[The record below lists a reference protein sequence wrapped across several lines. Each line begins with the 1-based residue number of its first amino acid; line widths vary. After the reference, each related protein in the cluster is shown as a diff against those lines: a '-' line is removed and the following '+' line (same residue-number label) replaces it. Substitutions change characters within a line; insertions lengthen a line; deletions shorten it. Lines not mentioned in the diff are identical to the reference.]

1 MSTPVTCLRRIE
13 RVGTVVD
20 ILSDTS
26 SNHNGFPV
34 VESNPNTT
42 QVGVGT
48 TWGSS
53 VHELAVV
60 WDHGCCCPSQPHLML
75 GALLQVAGLRGLIL
89 RSQLIVLLKHKVS
102 AQKPPLGSGSC
113 VLLSSSSAHPVL
125 LASSLPAHVGAVGL
139 SAPVSIVGRS
149 LRVSFLPRFLWK
161 GPT

>member
-42 QVGVGT
+42 QVGLGLPGGCLCKR
-48 TWGSS
+48 W
-53 VHELAVV
+53 L
-60 WDHGCCCPSQPHLML
+60 WCDHGRRCSNQPCLML

-102 AQKPPLGSGSC
+102 TQKPSQGSGN
-113 VLLSSSSAHPVL
+113 
-125 LASSLPAHVGAVGL
+125 
-139 SAPVSIVGRS
+139 
-149 LRVSFLPRFLWK
+149 
-161 GPT
+161 